1 MAIFGMTDAEK
12 KRISEQHK
20 ELEKKAKEQK
30 ELLKKGLTK
39 PEEKK
44 TSK

>member
-1 MAIFGMTDAEK
+1 MSVLKMTEDERK
-12 KRISEQHK
+12 KISEQHK
-20 ELEKKAKEQK
+20 NLEKKAKEQK

-44 TSK
+44 KTT

>member
-1 MAIFGMTDAEK
+1 MSVLKMSEDERK
-12 KRISEQHK
+12 KISEQHK
-20 ELEKKAKEQK
+20 ELERKAKEQK
-30 ELLKKGLTK
+30 ELLKKGLIK